1 MLPARHHCVI
11 IRIFS
16 QDNSDSHKTR
26 TRAFQKEV
34 EVLGRIFNVFQKFL
48 GFFSSL
54 IFIKVPRSNVL
65 LTHTVCCLLFV
76 CSISSLERWKR
87 NTHVFFLLLYL
98 IISKCYKWDGNKS
111 TKTTWKKLC
120 SDAWSHWHIC
130 CGLLGDIKRIPL
142 TVILLELTSWP
153 LPWLNHNRQPIGV
166 LGGSFQVSKWP
177 LCRPQLLVQRP
188 GQLSGQQWRGA
199 LPNYSR

>member
-1 MLPARHHCVI
+1 M
-11 IRIFS
+11 
-16 QDNSDSHKTR
+16 
-26 TRAFQKEV
+26 

-54 IFIKVPRSNVL
+54 IFIKVPKSNFL
-65 LTHTVCCLLFV
+65 PTHTVFNVQSLLWRDENV
-76 CSISSLERWKR
+76 IPM
-87 NTHVFFLLLYL
+87 FFLLLYL
-98 IISKCYKWDGNKS
+98 IISKCYKWNGNKS
-111 TKTTWKKLC
+111 TKTTCKKLC

-130 CGLLGDIKRIPL
+130 CCLLGDIKRIPL
-142 TVILLELTSWP
+142 TVILFELTSWP